1 MITKKVLLTA
11 TVQSHIA
18 QFHRPLAKMLH
29 EHGCE
34 VHVAARNNLA
44 EKNGLKIDF
53 ADQVFDVPFAR
64 SPFSLQNVK
73 AFLQIQKII
82 DAGHYDFVHTNTPA
96 AGVFTRLAAVRAR
109 RKGTGVIYTA
119 HGFHFYK
126 GAPKKNWL
134 LYYPVEKI
142 CAAFT
147 DRLITITQED
157 YALASKRF
165 KTNVFHIHGV
175 GANSSRFYVLSA
187 EEKQRVRKEL
197 HIPNDAKVLMNVGE
211 LLPNKNQK
219 TAILAMKT
227 VCEKYPAAQLLIA
240 GNGPELENLTRLVQQ
255 EGLQSHVRFLGY
267 TLALNAY
274 NNIADCTVACSFREG
289 LPMNVIEAMLCEN
302 AVVASNNR
310 GHRELVEDGVTG
322 FLVEPD
328 DVQAFA
334 DRIIQVLD
342 APNVYA
348 RAAREHAQAFTDQN
362 VYKELQKIY
371 FG

>member
-1 MITKKVLLTA
+1 MKKVLLTA

-44 EKNGLKIDF
+44 EKNGLKLDF

-82 DAGHYDFVHTNTPA
+82 DTGHYDFVHTNTPA
-96 AGVFTRLAAVRAR
+96 AGVFTRLAAAHAR
-109 RKGTGVIYTA
+109 KNGTCVIYTA

-126 GAPKKNWL
+126 GAPKQNWL

-142 CAAFT
+142 LAGFT
-147 DRLITITQED
+147 DKLITITQED
-157 YALASKRF
+157 YALASKKFPTR
-165 KTNVFHIHGV
+165 VYHIHGV
-175 GANSSRFYVLSA
+175 GANSSRFYALTA
-187 EEKQRVRKEL
+187 QEKANARKEL
-197 HIPNDAKVLMNVGE
+197 QIADDAKVIMNVGE

-227 VCEKYPAAQLLIA
+227 ICKKYPAAQLLVA

-289 LPMNVIEAMLCEN
+289 LPMNVIEAMLCGN

-322 FLVEPD
+322 FLVEPT

-342 APNVYA
+342 APAVYA
-348 RAAREHAQAFTDQN
+348 RAARERAQAFTDQN

>member
-1 MITKKVLLTA
+1 MKRVLLTA

-73 AFLQIQKII
+73 AFLQIKKII

-109 RKGTGVIYTA
+109 RKGTCVIYTA

-187 EEKQRVRKEL
+187 DEKQRVRKEL
-197 HIPNDAKVLMNVGE
+197 HIPDDAKVIMNVGE

-219 TAILAMKT
+219 TAILAMKN
-227 VCEKYPAAQLLIA
+227 VCKKYPTAQLLIA
-240 GNGPELENLTRLVQQ
+240 GNGPELEILKNLVRQ
-255 EGLQSHVRFLGY
+255 EKLENNVHFLGY
-267 TLALNAY
+267 TLDLNVY
-274 NNIADCTVACSFREG
+274 NNIADCSVACSFREG
-289 LPMNVIEAMLCEN
+289 LPMNVIEAMLCGN

-322 FLVEPD
+322 FLVEPT

-342 APNVYA
+342 APAVYA
-348 RAAREHAQAFTDQN
+348 RAARERAQAFTDQN

>member
-44 EKNGLKIDF
+44 EKNGLKLDF

-73 AFLQIQKII
+73 AFLQIKKII
-82 DAGHYDFVHTNTPA
+82 DAGHYDVVHTNTPA

-109 RKGTGVIYTA
+109 RKGTCVIYTA

-187 EEKQRVRKEL
+187 DEKQRVRKEL
-197 HIPNDAKVLMNVGE
+197 HIPDDAKVIMNVGE

-227 VCEKYPAAQLLIA
+227 VCQKYPTAQLFIA
-240 GNGPELENLTRLVQQ
+240 GNGPELEYLKKLAQQ
-255 EGLQSHVRFLGY
+255 EKLENNVCFLGY
-267 TLALNAY
+267 TLNLNTY

-322 FLVEPD
+322 FLVEPT

-342 APNVYA
+342 APAVYA
-348 RAAREHAQAFTDQN
+348 RAARERAQAFTDQN